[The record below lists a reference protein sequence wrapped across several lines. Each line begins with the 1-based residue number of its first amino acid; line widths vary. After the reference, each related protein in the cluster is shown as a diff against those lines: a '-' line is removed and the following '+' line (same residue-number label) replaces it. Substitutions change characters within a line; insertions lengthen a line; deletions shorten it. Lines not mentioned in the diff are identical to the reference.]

1 MKLLIIIKDFE
12 TYNINDEC
20 KELTLRKS
28 NLIDLKNASS
38 NINNINDNKFGGNI
52 EHKSI
57 LDALPRFIK

>member
-28 NLIDLKNASS
+28 NLIDLKYASS
-38 NINNINDNKFGGNI
+38 IIKNIND
-52 EHKSI
+52 
-57 LDALPRFIK
+57 D